1 MADSQFTTIISLIVT
16 SIIINFAV
24 LRMVQASIN
33 KRIDDI
39 NKRIDDSNKRVDDT
53 NKRIDDIVKRLDSID
68 HFLRVDLPKMF
79 NETQDR
85 FTERIDNIFHNR

>member
-1 MADSQFTTIISLIVT
+1 MTDSQFTTIISLIVT

-33 KRIDDI
+33 KRIDD
-39 NKRIDDSNKRVDDT
+39 T
-53 NKRIDDIVKRLDSID
+53 NRRIDDIVKRLDSID
-68 HFLRVDLPKMF
+68 NFLRVDLPKMF

>member
-1 MADSQFTTIISLIVT
+1 MTDSQFTTIISLIVT

-33 KRIDDI
+33 KRIDD
-39 NKRIDDSNKRVDDT
+39 T
-53 NKRIDDIVKRLDSID
+53 NKRIDDMVKRLDSID
-68 HFLRVDLPKMF
+68 NFLRVDLPKMF

>member
-1 MADSQFTTIISLIVT
+1 MTDSQFTTIISLIVT

-33 KRIDDI
+33 KRIDDS
-39 NKRIDDSNKRVDDT
+39 NKRIDDT
-53 NKRIDDIVKRLDSID
+53 NKRIDDIVRRLDGID
-68 HFLRVDLPKMF
+68 NFLRVDLPKMF
-79 NETQDR
+79 NDTQDR